1 VLFVTNRTDE
11 ASAPEG
17 PEECRDSGKPGGG
30 AGRVEDVHGS
40 GVYPMSGPLP
50 EGNAEIRPLPSWG
63 QGDRGA
69 AGYEDHGDSELHVE
83 GALGGADEDEERDK
97 AA

>member
-1 VLFVTNRTDE
+1 MSQLAEPDKEQNERPDDE
-11 ASAPEG
+11 QRRE
-17 PEECRDSGKPGGG
+17 SGKPGGG
-30 AGRVEDVHGS
+30 AGRVEDVRGS

-50 EGNAEIRPLPSWG
+50 EGDAEVHPLPSWG
-63 QGDRGA
+63 QGERGA

-83 GALGGADEDEERDK
+83 GAQGGVEDK